1 MIKFFDQLKPKLC
14 LCITLH
20 VRVKR
25 PPYVN
30 LHALNC
36 CSQNGNERIIE
47 YGKYLKVENSL
58 FWNSL
63 SKGSYH
69 RSVLAKYEQQGLAAP
84 RSRRVAQ
91 GSACCP
97 AAWPPARSSGLCS
110 LDTSC
115 MWAVSPHIKLFWLAQ
130 IF

>member
-14 LCITLH
+14 LCIILH

-30 LHALNC
+30 LRALNC

-63 SKGSYH
+63 SKGSAH
-69 RSVLAKYEQQGLAAP
+69 RSVLAK
-84 RSRRVAQ
+84 
-91 GSACCP
+91 
-97 AAWPPARSSGLCS
+97 
-110 LDTSC
+110 
-115 MWAVSPHIKLFWLAQ
+115 
-130 IF
+130 